1 MKFYFVLSK
10 IVAIVLLFIGLISVI
25 SGIYMIPTNGMG
37 MPLSWLEG
45 TVFDSYLIPGLILAI
60 VIGGISF
67 SAGILLLLKKIGAIE
82 LTISSGFAL
91 LIWIFT
97 ELYLLKNSHWLHTA
111 MFVIGIVILVAS
123 MFLIKFSKI
132 IHT

>member
-1 MKFYFVLSK
+1 EIKRQ
-10 IVAIVLLFIGLISVI
+10 VLLIHSHKLDQII
-25 SGIYMIPTNGMG
+25 
-37 MPLSWLEG
+37 
-45 TVFDSYLIPGLILAI
+45 
-60 VIGGISF
+60 F